1 MYHISHIWYMI
12 HTIYDIMHR
21 YQECCQSLQSAFSW
35 RALGTRPS
43 TPSTLVTCYTL
54 CGQSFGDFFL
64 FFFSFQ
70 GCFSRRSMLGDLFFF
85 FIFFLFSFMNEGVC
99 MLVTR
104 YMLRGQSCDHFFFFS
119 FFKSIVGLGHT
130 DSHWPMTPWEHY
142 IYAYV
147 LLHVEFAREAALTT
161 RGDSGL
167 LD

>member
-1 MYHISHIWYMI
+1 MI
-12 HTIYDIMHR
+12 HTIYEIMYR

-85 FIFFLFSFMNEGVC
+85 FIFFLFSFMNGGVC
-99 MLVTR
+99 SSHATCCVD
-104 YMLRGQSCDHFFFFS
+104 SHVIIFFFW
-119 FFKSIVGLGHT
+119 SIVGPGHT
-130 DSHWPMTPWEHY
+130 GSHWPMTPWEHY